1 MNPNK
6 NHWAFIII
14 RLEARSINAYKIYIK
29 MCDSLI
35 PKHTEV
41 YLKWKSLSHRFQF

>member
-14 RLEARSINAYKIYIK
+14 RFSMNAYKIDIK

-35 PKHTEV
+35 PKDVEV
-41 YLKWKSLSHRFQF
+41 YLKWKSLSI